1 MPFSLK
7 VALDVFQTKR
17 DHTFEGCKGVVGIA
31 DERGARPQ
39 HARNSFIKVICP
51 GSVCLKSVL
60 RSRQSGSNFSSPLAN
75 FKIKTWWTVAQL
87 SALKPVNFAVWL
99 SYGQFCLHIIRIV
112 FERAWGLC
120 VTWFS
125 CSSTSWLAEPTMTF
139 YWCCGQPPSTLF
151 GSVVFQMTM
160 MFPFALVF
168 VVLTN

>member
-1 MPFSLK
+1 MKLQFSGRSTRSTTATCTQQLHQGH
-7 VALDVFQTKR
+7 LSRLRLREKR
-17 DHTFEGCKGVVGIA
+17 SAVRAK
-31 DERGARPQ
+31 
-39 HARNSFIKVICP
+39 
-51 GSVCLKSVL
+51 
-60 RSRQSGSNFSSPLAN
+60 GSNFSSPLSN
-75 FKIKTWWTVAQL
+75 FKIKSWWTVAQL